1 MTVLQTFSRAY
12 AEVRVPRLLTWT
24 LILAFVASILNPLS
38 LDKHPSKE
46 NFESVQPLVNGVENY
61 GRFVNTALQ
70 IGVPLLL
77 MDKVGLAQLAI
88 IGVAST
94 IATHG
99 LKHVVNDW
107 IIDGVRLGQRPSGA
121 NSKHNTPSGHSSL
134 ASSAVYFLARR
145 YSYYFLI
152 ITVPVLLLTMLTRVA
167 LDAHTISGVVSGAFL
182 GLLMATLFTSR
193 RPRSKEQAGAQVV
206 LGGT

>member
-12 AEVRVPRLLTWT
+12 AEVRVPRLFTWA
-24 LILAFVASILNPLS
+24 LMLAFVASIFSPPS
-38 LDKHPSKE
+38 LDKHPSKQ
-46 NFESVQPLVNGVENY
+46 NFEPVQLLVDGVENY

-77 MDKVGLAQLAI
+77 MDKVGLAQLVM
-88 IGVAST
+88 IGIAST

-99 LKHVVNDW
+99 VKHLVNDW
-107 IIDGVRLGQRPSGA
+107 VINGVRLGQRPSGT

-152 ITVPVLLLTMLTRVA
+152 ITVPVLLLTMLTRMA
-167 LDAHTISGVVSGAFL
+167 LDAHTVSGVVSGAL
-182 GLLMATLFTSR
+182 IGLLIAALFTSR
-193 RPRSKEQAGAQVV
+193 FPSKKTQLGAQII
-206 LGGT
+206 LS